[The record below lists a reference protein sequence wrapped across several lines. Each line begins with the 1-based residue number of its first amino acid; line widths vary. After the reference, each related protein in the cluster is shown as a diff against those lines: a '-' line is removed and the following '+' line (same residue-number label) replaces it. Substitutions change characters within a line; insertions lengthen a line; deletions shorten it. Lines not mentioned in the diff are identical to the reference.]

1 MSRGHRIYTLAPTG
15 ITRHNVRHRL
25 QGDPPSPQG
34 EVLRE
39 TQPALGDSLRAQI
52 IPSCVSG
59 GEGNAEAHDWAP
71 SLTHTKPRV
80 RGLTTT
86 RRPSSRRAAGPPS
99 LPLSLFPPLAR
110 TPPPLPLP
118 IHIIATALQFH
129 TSPPQSSTCS
139 QSHLKHKLPFF
150 PF

>member
-34 EVLRE
+34 EVLRG

-86 RRPSSRRAAGPPS
+86 RRPSSRRAAGPPLSPSVS
-99 LPLSLFPPLAR
+99 LSSTRA
-110 TPPPLPLP
+110 
-118 IHIIATALQFH
+118 H
-129 TSPPQSSTCS
+129 TSTASTTN
-139 QSHLKHKLPFF
+139 SHHRHSTAIQHKPTTKLHMLSVTPKT
-150 PF
+150 